1 MGLTFYAEGEYFN
14 IILREVHIIHNR
26 ALILLLLI
34 VTGCGSDPKTFQK
47 QFAMDRQTKYVL
59 TELKVASEKPLTT
72 EGYPSIEEV
81 QTRFDEL
88 FRQEF
93 CTKLTCVTKA
103 EEVSADDNGRRNV
116 ITVDVDVWYKRD
128 ILGKAYRGSSL
139 DYMLTLHR
147 DAKVIYTDN
156 HIDIFWN
163 PGIFGIV
170 TTALKTATFSGRAGS
185 EAKHINHLAPGIAG
199 QVIQTLERNM

>member
-81 QTRFDEL
+81 QNALMNFL
-88 FRQEF
+88 
-93 CTKLTCVTKA
+93 
-103 EEVSADDNGRRNV
+103 GRSFVQN
-116 ITVDVDVWYKRD
+116 
-128 ILGKAYRGSSL
+128 
-139 DYMLTLHR
+139 
-147 DAKVIYTDN
+147 
-156 HIDIFWN
+156 
-163 PGIFGIV
+163 
-170 TTALKTATFSGRAGS
+170 
-185 EAKHINHLAPGIAG
+185 
-199 QVIQTLERNM
+199 